1 MLKQKSEASLNTLYW
16 DFKKIPFTLYAY
28 GFTKILKSGASF
40 IQKTD
45 SLLKNS
51 HEGFEQLQT

>member
-1 MLKQKSEASLNTLYW
+1 MLKQKSEASLYTLYW

-45 SLLKNS
+45 SLLKN
-51 HEGFEQLQT
+51 